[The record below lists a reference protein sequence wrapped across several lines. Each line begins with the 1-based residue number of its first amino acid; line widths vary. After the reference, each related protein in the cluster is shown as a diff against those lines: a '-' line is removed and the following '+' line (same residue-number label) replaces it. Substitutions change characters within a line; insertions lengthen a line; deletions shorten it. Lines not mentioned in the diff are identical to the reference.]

1 MKERQFPFLLI
12 EDNKRIQTTYKIIM
26 KKIIKDQYLLEIIQ
40 TENQLSLLLKIMV
53 KMIKRNRL

>member
-1 MKERQFPFLLI
+1 MKERRFPFLLI

-26 KKIIKDQYLLEIIQ
+26 KIIIKDQYLLEIIQ

-53 KMIKRNRL
+53 KTIKRNR

>member
-12 EDNKRIQTTYKIIM
+12 EDNKRIQKTYKIIT
-26 KKIIKDQYLLEIIQ
+26 KEIIKDQYLLEIIQ

-53 KMIKRNRL
+53 KTIKRNR

>member
-1 MKERQFPFLLI
+1 MKERRFPFLLI

-53 KMIKRNRL
+53 KTIKRNR

>member
-1 MKERQFPFLLI
+1 MKERRFPFLLI

-53 KMIKRNRL
+53 KMIKKNRL

>member
-12 EDNKRIQTTYKIIM
+12 EDNKRIQTAYKIIM